1 MPNIKHLNVGLDAIK
16 LLEEKKKKLLEE
28 NIGKTLFDINHSKN
42 FFDPS
47 PTVMTIKTK
56 TNGT

>member
-1 MPNIKHLNVGLDAIK
+1 MPKIKDLNVGLDAIK
-16 LLEEKKKKLLEE
+16 LLEE
-28 NIGKTLFDINHSKN
+28 NIGETLFDINHSKN

-47 PTVMTIKTK
+47 PAVMTIKTK